1 MVYNQSGEGIEGEER
16 RWMDDEVVH
25 EFLVES
31 EENLTRLDK
40 EIVTLEQQ
48 PGHAGLLASIFR
60 TFHTIKGT
68 CGFLGF
74 SLLEKLTHQA
84 ENLLSNLRSG
94 VMPATPPIISLI
106 LESVDAIRK
115 ILAEIGETGQEPIL
129 DYTDLIRRLGE
140 AVNSV
145 GVAVIVDETG
155 ADTHAIKTA
164 ADASLTAIPQ
174 FTSEH
179 EPAIADKGGFTD
191 NTIRVDVNLLDKL
204 MNLVGELVL
213 ARNQILQYKDRQED
227 AVLNATS
234 QRLNLITSELQ
245 ESVMKTRMQPIG
257 VVWNKLPRLVRD
269 LSKSLDKHVELKMEG
284 AGTELDRTIIEA
296 IKDPLTHLIR
306 NCCDHGIEHPD
317 VRADK
322 GKPVAGTIT
331 LRAFHEG
338 GHVIIE
344 IHDDGKGI
352 DSVRLKQKAIEKG
365 ILRPEQAD
373 RMGDREAL
381 SLIFHPGFSTAET
394 VTRISGRGVGMDVVK
409 SNIERIGGAIDVST
423 AVDVGATVRLK
434 IPLTLAI
441 IPGLVIETGGQR
453 FVIPQVSLVE
463 LIRLEGDGADRKI
476 EWLHDAPVYRRR
488 GALLPVAFLNRVLGL
503 PEMAASEAA
512 NIVVVQAEQRHFG
525 LVVDHIL
532 DTQEIVVKPLGKQ
545 LKNLATY
552 AGATIM
558 GDGRVALILDVM
570 GVGKTSGVFTSRA
583 TEQQPAE
590 AGGLQKRG
598 LERIL
603 LFRSGT
609 YARIALPLSVV
620 ARLEEFAQSSIE
632 RAAGRAVVQYRDRIL
647 PLVSLNAVL
656 SGGDDGGALACDPL
670 QVVVIKEDDRM
681 LGMVVDEILD
691 IIEDRLEARQGSS
704 HKGLLGAAVVQNQIT
719 DVLDLEPVIEWV
731 GDAWKSMT
739 AAQGTASIVLL
750 AEGSQ
755 FRRGLVRSALEM
767 SGWQVVEAG
776 DESAALRCL
785 EEQTIHVVV
794 ASTDLPPSGCKAL
807 LRRLKEDPK
816 LKHVKVL
823 GSGTGSAG
831 RQLAGFDDFQ
841 SRGDAGGILASVRR
855 LAEAVESTESLDVA

>member
-1 MVYNQSGEGIEGEER
+1 
-16 RWMDDEVVH
+16 MDDEVVR

-40 EIVTLEQQ
+40 EILTLEQQ

-74 SLLEKLTHQA
+74 PILEKLTHQA
-84 ENLLSNLRSG
+84 ENLLSQLRSG
-94 VMPATPPIISLI
+94 VMPATPPVISLI
-106 LESVDAIRK
+106 LESVDGIRK
-115 ILAEIGETGQEPIL
+115 ILAGIGDSGQEPPF
-129 DYTDLIRRLGE
+129 DYADLIRRLGE
-140 AVNSV
+140 AAN
-145 GVAVIVDETG
+145 VAT
-155 ADTHAIKTA
+155 APAPAAAAAATA
-164 ADASLTAIPQ
+164 AAAPPPPPDPET
-174 FTSEH
+174 
-179 EPAIADKGGFTD
+179 PAEKSSFTD
-191 NTIRVDVNLLDKL
+191 NTIRVDVTLLDKL

-269 LSKSLDKHVELKMEG
+269 LSKSLDKHIELKMEG

-306 NCCDHGIEHPD
+306 NCCDHGIEVPD
-317 VRADK
+317 MRADK
-322 GKPVAGTIT
+322 GKPVGGTIH

-352 DSVRLKQKAIEKG
+352 DGARLKQKAIEKS

-381 SLIFHPGFSTAET
+381 GLIFHPGFSMAEA

-409 SNIERIGGAIDVST
+409 SNIEKIGGAIDIAT
-423 AVDVGATVRLK
+423 EVDAGTTVRLK

-441 IPGLVIETGGQR
+441 IPGLVIETGGHR

-463 LIRLEGDGADRKI
+463 LIRLEGDGLDRKI

-488 GALLPVAFLNRVLGL
+488 GALLPVAFLNQVLGL
-503 PEMAASEAA
+503 PRSAASEAA
-512 NIVVVQAEQRHFG
+512 NIVVVQAEQRQFG

-545 LKNLATY
+545 LKNLSAY

-570 GVGKTSGVFTSRA
+570 GVGKLSGVFSTR
-583 TEQQPAE
+583 TAE
-590 AGGLQKRG
+590 AQAAAAGAAQTRG

-609 YARIALPLSVV
+609 YSRIALPLSMV
-620 ARLEEFAQSSIE
+620 ARLEEFPQDSIE
-632 RAAGRAVVQYRDRIL
+632 RAAGQAVVQYRDHIL

-656 SGGDDGGALACDPL
+656 SGGGDADSLARDPL
-670 QVVVIKEDDRM
+670 QVVVIKEDERM

-691 IIEDRLEARQGSS
+691 IIEDRLEARQASS
-704 HKGLLGAAVVQNQIT
+704 HRGLLGAAIVQNQIT
-719 DVLDLEPVIEWV
+719 DVLDLQPVIEAV
-731 GDAWKSMT
+731 GNAWRNS
-739 AAQGTASIVLL
+739 GASGGEVQRVLL
-750 AEGSQ
+750 AEGSP
-755 FRRGLVRSALEM
+755 FRRGVVRSALEM
-767 SGWQVVEAG
+767 GGWEVLEAE
-776 DESAALRCL
+776 DESAALRWL
-785 EEQTIHVVV
+785 ELEAIGVLV
-794 ASTDLPPSGCKAL
+794 AATDLPPHGCAAL
-807 LRRLKEDPK
+807 LQRVQEDPK
-816 LKHVKVL
+816 LKHIKVV
-823 GSGTGSAG
+823 GAGASATDKQ
-831 RQLAGFDDFQ
+831 RAGFDYFHVKA
-841 SRGDAGGILASVRR
+841 DAAGILASVQR
-855 LAEAVESTESLDVA
+855 LAEAVERPPVLEAALAEA

>member
-1 MVYNQSGEGIEGEER
+1 
-16 RWMDDEVVH
+16 MDDEVVR

-40 EIVTLEQQ
+40 EILTLEQQ

-74 SLLEKLTHQA
+74 PILEKLTHQA
-84 ENLLSNLRSG
+84 ENLLSHLRSG
-94 VMPATPPIISLI
+94 ALPATPPVITLI

-115 ILAEIGETGQEPIL
+115 ILAGIGEWGHEPAH
-129 DYTDLIRRLGE
+129 DYAELIGRLGE
-140 AVNSV
+140 AVNLSKPPAPPA
-145 GVAVIVDETG
+145 GAVA
-155 ADTHAIKTA
+155 APA
-164 ADASLTAIPQ
+164 P
-174 FTSEH
+174 SEP
-179 EPAIADKGGFTD
+179 EPAATEKSSFTD

-213 ARNQILQYKDRQED
+213 ARNQILQYKDRHED

-269 LSKSLDKHVELKMEG
+269 LSKSLGKHIELKMEG

-306 NCCDHGIEHPD
+306 NCCDHGIETPD
-317 VRADK
+317 VRAGK
-322 GKPVAGTIT
+322 GKPVAGTIG

-344 IHDDGKGI
+344 IGDDGKGI
-352 DSVRLKQKAIEKG
+352 DGGRLKLKAIEKG
-365 ILRPEQAD
+365 ILRPEQAEG
-373 RMGDREAL
+373 MGDREAVG
-381 SLIFHPGFSTAET
+381 LIFHAGFSMAEA

-409 SNIERIGGAIDVST
+409 SNIERIGGSIDIAT
-423 AVDVGATVRLK
+423 EVDFGATVRLK

-441 IPGLVIETGGQR
+441 IPGLIIETGGHR

-463 LIRLEGDGADRKI
+463 LIRLEGDGQERKI

-488 GALLPVAFLNRVLGL
+488 GALLPVAFLNQVLGL
-503 PEMAASEAA
+503 PRSAAPEAA
-512 NIVVVQAEQRHFG
+512 NIVVVQAEQRQFG

-545 LKNLATY
+545 LKNLSAY

-570 GVGKTSGVFTSRA
+570 GVGKISGVFSSRT
-583 TEQQPAE
+583 TEAQPAA
-590 AGGLQKRG
+590 AGAAQTRG

-603 LFRSGT
+603 LFRSGIHL
-609 YARIALPLSVV
+609 RIALPLSVV
-620 ARLEEFAQSSIE
+620 ARLEEFPQNSIE
-632 RAAGRAVVQYRDRIL
+632 RAGGHAAVQYRDRIL
-647 PLVSLNAVL
+647 PLVSLNTVL
-656 SGGDDGGALACDPL
+656 SGGDDTAALARDPL
-670 QVVVIKEDDRM
+670 QVVVIRDEQRM

-691 IIEDRLEARQGSS
+691 IIEDRLEARQASS
-704 HKGLLGAAVVQNQIT
+704 HRGLLGAAVVQSQIT
-719 DVLDLEPVIEWV
+719 DVLDLQPVIEAV
-731 GDAWKSMT
+731 GVAWTAGGT
-739 AAQGTASIVLL
+739 AAGWKTAAAKTAPGGEGPAVLL
-750 AEGSQ
+750 AEASQ
-755 FRRGLVRSALEM
+755 FRRGVVRSALEM
-767 SGWQVVEAG
+767 AGWQVIEAE
-776 DESAALRCL
+776 DESAALRAL
-785 EEQTIHVVV
+785 ELETIGVVV
-794 ASTDLPPSGCKAL
+794 AATDLPPTGCAAL
-807 LRRLKEDPK
+807 LQRLQDDPK
-816 LKHVKVL
+816 LKHIKVVGAGASATDKQS
-823 GSGTGSAG
+823 GS
-831 RQLAGFDDFQ
+831 FDDF
-841 SRGDAGGILASVRR
+841 RVKEDAAGILASVRR
-855 LAEAVESTESLDVA
+855 LAEAVERTVLEAPC